1 MGGPAPETR
10 RSRRRMVVSQLANR
24 GIRDRRVLAA
34 MAWAPRE
41 WFLPPHLAR
50 DAYEDAR
57 LPLGS
62 GQPISQPLIVA
73 LMTEALA
80 PRRGDRVLEI
90 GTGSGYQTAIL
101 THLGARVYTI
111 ERLPDLLVEA
121 EERFRRLGLR
131 SIETR
136 LGDGAGGWPEHA
148 PFDRII
154 VTAAAP
160 GIPTPLTEQL
170 APGGRLVI
178 PVGDLSGQGHPRRG
192 LPRQLPHQPRVA
204 RRSAARE
211 KRRRLHRRADALP
224 RARDSLGRVAP
235 GQLHRRPGRRARA
248 QRRRVRPLS
257 RGGAGRRRRAHR
269 GDGGE
274 RDRAGEDLRG
284 AGGAAARPAGGPA
297 GASGVLPR
305 HGASAR
311 GGV

>member
-10 RSRRRMVVSQLANR
+10 RARRRMVVSQLANR

-50 DAYEDAR
+50 DAYEDAP
-57 LPLGS
+57 LPIGS
-62 GQPISQPLIVA
+62 GQTISQPLIVA

-136 LGDGAGGWPEHA
+136 LGDGAGGCA
-148 PFDRII
+148 PRGPFRRRILDP
-154 VTAAAP
+154 AAP
-160 GIPTPLTEQL
+160 R
-170 APGGRLVI
+170 AP
-178 PVGDLSGQGHPRRG
+178 HP
-192 LPRQLPHQPRVA
+192 P
-204 RRSAARE
+204 
-211 KRRRLHRRADALP
+211 
-224 RARDSLGRVAP
+224 
-235 GQLHRRPGRRARA
+235 
-248 QRRRVRPLS
+248 
-257 RGGAGRRRRAHR
+257 
-269 GDGGE
+269 
-274 RDRAGEDLRG
+274 
-284 AGGAAARPAGGPA
+284 
-297 GASGVLPR
+297 
-305 HGASAR
+305 
-311 GGV
+311 